1 MRLCFLLFAIPVFV
15 SAQETCF
22 ENKAHP
28 MPVLSEA
35 ARKTYESKLA
45 GAEEDYH
52 KDSSNADAIIWLGR
66 RWAYLGEY
74 PKAIAIF
81 TRGIH
86 LHPKDARMYRH
97 RGHRYLTLRCFD
109 KAIEDFKK
117 AAKLVKG
124 KPDETEPDGLPN
136 AKNIPTSTLQSNI
149 WYHLGLVYFIQGN
162 YNDAL
167 IAYRECMKVSGNLDM
182 YVATAN
188 WMYITLQRLKKEK
201 QAKQLLK
208 TIKPDTE
215 LIENNDYLQVLLL
228 HKQQTDIA
236 DPVSFL
242 QSGKEGLGLASFGY
256 GLGNYL
262 LLNDKKEHAE
272 KVYQLIIQS
281 NQWSSF
287 GFIAAEAELN
297 RMKK

>member
-1 MRLCFLLFAIPVFV
+1 MAV
-15 SAQETCF
+15 
-22 ENKAHP
+22 
-28 MPVLSEA
+28 
-35 ARKTYESKLA
+35 KL
-45 GAEEDYH
+45 
-52 KDSSNADAIIWLGR
+52 I
-66 RWAYLGEY
+66 
-74 PKAIAIF
+74 
-81 TRGIH
+81 
-86 LHPKDARMYRH
+86 
-97 RGHRYLTLRCFD
+97 
-109 KAIEDFKK
+109 
-117 AAKLVKG
+117 KG

-167 IAYRECMKVSGNLDM
+167 NAYRQCMKVSGNPDM

-188 WMYITLQRLKKEK
+188 WMYITLKRLKKEK
-201 QAKQLLK
+201 QAKQLLA

-215 LIENNDYLQVLLL
+215 LVENNDYLQVLLL
-228 HKQQTDIA
+228 YKQQKDIA
-236 DPVSFL
+236 NPVSFL

-262 LLNDKKEHAE
+262 LINGKKDQAE

-281 NQWSSF
+281 NQWSAF

-297 RMKK
+297 RVKK